1 MKPMNANELL
11 AGLAL
16 ARPVPITA
24 VVTDSRKVQPG
35 CIFVCFPGERV
46 DGHDYAAKAYQA
58 GAEYVIANHPVE
70 GVPED
75 HLVICESS
83 YLAMIRMASNYR
95 TLFSPLMIGVTGS
108 VGKTTTKEFCYAVL
122 SAFGNTLK
130 TEGNQNNEIGLPNT
144 LFRLEDTTQYAV
156 VEMGMSHLGE
166 IARLV
171 RAARP
176 SAGIITMIGVSH
188 LENLGTRENILKAK
202 MEICQGLPDGA
213 PLVLNADDD
222 LLPTAQI
229 PGRLRPVW
237 FGIRSS
243 SADVRAINIHTVG
256 EGTGFT
262 LVDNVDGE
270 TYEFS
275 VTIPTAG
282 VHTVYDA
289 LAAYTAATRLGL
301 ERARAARGHDRSL
314 RPEHVEF
321 PVADAEAHRP
331 DTAAP
336 VHEQPGA
343 RDAVVHVGAALECLF
358 RHDRLKL
365 LAVDGNVPFAA
376 VAHVSVPVSQDG
388 QAPAFEVFHG
398 LVQLL
403 GIGKGEILAERP
415 PSHLRTAPPDQIFRR
430 LPFGDVRVDGVHA
443 CGTGAGTHDLRLFHD
458 HDLERGIK
466 LRRFRRHETPGVA
479 AADDQEIAC
488 DDLHFDV

>member
-108 VGKTTTKEFCYAVL
+108 VGKTTTKEFCYAIL

-213 PLVLNADDD
+213 PLVLNADND
-222 LLPTAQI
+222 LLPAAQV
-229 PGRLRPVW
+229 PSRLRAVW
-237 FGIRSS
+237 FGIEAEN
-243 SADVRAINIHTVG
+243 ADVRATDITAGAN
-256 EGTGFT
+256 GTAFRI
-262 LVDNVDGE
+262 VDREYGS
-270 TYEFS
+270 FAA
-275 VTIPTAG
+275 TIPTVG
-282 VHTVYDA
+282 LHTVYDA
-289 LAAYTAATRLGL
+289 LAAYAAATRMGL
-301 ERARAARGHDRSL
+301 DAARCAAALADYQTTGMRQHIVEHGGVTFIEDCYNASPDSMRAALSVLKELPNSRKIALLGDMLELGTASEEGHRSTGAW
-314 RPEHVEF
+314 
-321 PVADAEAHRP
+321 VADAGVDQLIAYGPCSAAMAEAAKAHGVATVHCQ
-331 DTAAP
+331 TAAE
-336 VHEQPGA
+336 VLQYLRQFVRPG
-343 RDAVVHVGAALECLF
+343 DAVLAKASHAMGLE
-358 RHDRLKL
+358 
-365 LAVDGNVPFAA
+365 
-376 VAHVSVPVSQDG
+376 
-388 QAPAFEVFHG
+388 
-398 LVQLL
+398 QLL
-403 GIGKGEILAERP
+403 QDFYKE
-415 PSHLRTAPPDQIFRR
+415 
-430 LPFGDVRVDGVHA
+430 LPQG
-443 CGTGAGTHDLRLFHD
+443 
-458 HDLERGIK
+458 
-466 LRRFRRHETPGVA
+466 
-479 AADDQEIAC
+479 
-488 DDLHFDV
+488 

>member
-166 IARLV
+166 IARMV

-213 PLVLNADDD
+213 PLVLNADND
-222 LLPTAQI
+222 LLPAAQV
-229 PGRLRPVW
+229 PSRLRAVW
-237 FGIRSS
+237 FGIEAED
-243 SADVRAINIHTVG
+243 ADVRATDITAGANGTAFRIVDREYGSFAASIPTVG
-256 EGTGFT
+256 
-262 LVDNVDGE
+262 L
-270 TYEFS
+270 
-275 VTIPTAG
+275 
-282 VHTVYDA
+282 HTVYDA
-289 LAAYTAATRLGL
+289 LAAYAAATRMGL
-301 ERARAARGHDRSL
+301 DAARCAEALANYQTTGMRQHIVEHGGVTFIEDCYNASPDSMRAALSVLKELPNPRKIALLGDMLELGTASEEGHRSTGAW
-314 RPEHVEF
+314 
-321 PVADAEAHRP
+321 VADAGADQLIAYGPCSAAMAEAAKAHGVATVHCQ
-331 DTAAP
+331 TAAE
-336 VHEQPGA
+336 VLQYLRQFVRPG
-343 RDAVVHVGAALECLF
+343 DAVLAKASHAMGLE
-358 RHDRLKL
+358 
-365 LAVDGNVPFAA
+365 
-376 VAHVSVPVSQDG
+376 
-388 QAPAFEVFHG
+388 
-398 LVQLL
+398 QLL
-403 GIGKGEILAERP
+403 QDFYKE
-415 PSHLRTAPPDQIFRR
+415 
-430 LPFGDVRVDGVHA
+430 LPQG
-443 CGTGAGTHDLRLFHD
+443 
-458 HDLERGIK
+458 
-466 LRRFRRHETPGVA
+466 
-479 AADDQEIAC
+479 
-488 DDLHFDV
+488 

>member
-301 ERARAARGHDRSL
+301 ERARAAHRYA
-314 RPEHVEF
+314 PEHC
-321 PVADAEAHRP
+321 
-331 DTAAP
+331 AA
-336 VHEQPGA
+336 
-343 RDAVVHVGAALECLF
+343 
-358 RHDRLKL
+358 
-365 LAVDGNVPFAA
+365 
-376 VAHVSVPVSQDG
+376 
-388 QAPAFEVFHG
+388 
-398 LVQLL
+398 
-403 GIGKGEILAERP
+403 
-415 PSHLRTAPPDQIFRR
+415 RR
-430 LPFGDVRVDGVHA
+430 
-443 CGTGAGTHDLRLFHD
+443 CDLY
-458 HDLERGIK
+458 
-466 LRRFRRHETPGVA
+466 
-479 AADDQEIAC
+479 
-488 DDLHFDV
+488 

>member
-301 ERARAARGHDRSL
+301 ERARAARALASYQTTGMRQNIVQHGGVTFIEDCYNASPDSMKAALSVLKALPNARKIALLGDMLELGDASESGHRATG
-314 RPEHVEF
+314 EWA
-321 PVADAEAHRP
+321 ADAGVSLLIAYGPNSAAMAEAAKKRGIATVHCQ
-331 DTAAP
+331 TAAE
-336 VHEQPGA
+336 VLQYLQQSVRPG
-343 RDAVVHVGAALECLF
+343 DAVLAKASHAM
-358 RHDRLKL
+358 KL
-365 LAVDGNVPFAA
+365 D
-376 VAHVSVPVSQDG
+376 
-388 QAPAFEVFHG
+388 
-398 LVQLL
+398 
-403 GIGKGEILAERP
+403 EILADFY
-415 PSHLRTAPPDQIFRR
+415 AA
-430 LPFGDVRVDGVHA
+430 LPQA
-443 CGTGAGTHDLRLFHD
+443 
-458 HDLERGIK
+458 
-466 LRRFRRHETPGVA
+466 
-479 AADDQEIAC
+479 
-488 DDLHFDV
+488 

>member
-166 IARLV
+166 IARMV

-202 MEICQGLPDGA
+202 MEICQRLPGIDVARGMSYCGTGQVYRKT
-213 PLVLNADDD
+213 LFLFRE
-222 LLPTAQI
+222 QI

-301 ERARAARGHDRSL
+301 ERARAARALASYQTTGMRQNIVQHGGVTFIEDCYNASPDSMKAALQILHDRQPGPGGRRIAVLGDMLELGAASEPGH
-314 RPEHVEF
+314 RQTGKWA
-321 PVADAEAHRP
+321 ADAADLLVAYGPLSAAMAEAARQKGLQTIHCQAAEEVVEYLRQNVRP
-331 DTAAP
+331 GD
-336 VHEQPGA
+336 
-343 RDAVVHVGAALECLF
+343 VVLAKASHAMKLDDVLKQLYAALPN
-358 RHDRLKL
+358 
-365 LAVDGNVPFAA
+365 A
-376 VAHVSVPVSQDG
+376 
-388 QAPAFEVFHG
+388 
-398 LVQLL
+398 
-403 GIGKGEILAERP
+403 
-415 PSHLRTAPPDQIFRR
+415 
-430 LPFGDVRVDGVHA
+430 
-443 CGTGAGTHDLRLFHD
+443 
-458 HDLERGIK
+458 
-466 LRRFRRHETPGVA
+466 
-479 AADDQEIAC
+479 
-488 DDLHFDV
+488 